1 MYKLKSKNKTHT
13 VVEQTDI
20 DGIKDNIIASVTES
34 LNTRISALEEKDK
47 VHDNKINQNKI
58 NIGDLQTEVS
68 GINVTLTTQG
78 SQLTAMSD
86 SVDSLKNDVK
96 ALKAKDTELSNSI
109 QTNTTD
115 ITTIKKEL
123 SDIKAG
129 STVVA
134 VEDETTEDE
143 TPTDENETV

>member
-1 MYKLKSKNKTHT
+1 MYKLKSKNKTYT

-20 DGIKDNIIASVTES
+20 DGIKDDIIARVTES
-34 LNTRISALEEKDK
+34 LNTRITALEEKDK
-47 VHDNKINQNKI
+47 VHDNKINQNQI

-86 SVDSLKNDVK
+86 SVDTLKDDV
-96 ALKAKDTELSNSI
+96 KAKDTELSNSI
-109 QTNTTD
+109 QANTTD
-115 ITTIKKEL
+115 ITAIKKEL

-129 STVVA
+129 STAVA
-134 VEDETTEDE
+134 VENETTEDE

>member
-13 VVEQTDI
+13 VVEQTDM
-20 DGIKDNIIASVTES
+20 DGIKDDIIASVTAS
-34 LNTRISALEEKDK
+34 LNTRITALEEKDK
-47 VHDNKINQNKI
+47 VHDNKINQNQI
-58 NIGDLQTEVS
+58 NISDLQTEVS

-86 SVDSLKNDVK
+86 SVDTLKDDVK

-109 QTNTTD
+109 QANTTD
-115 ITTIKKEL
+115 ITAIKKEL

-134 VEDETTEDE
+134 VEDESTEDE
-143 TPTDENETV
+143 TPVDENETV

>member
-1 MYKLKSKNKTHT
+1 MYKLKSKNKTHN
-13 VVEQTDI
+13 VVEQTDM
-20 DGIKDNIIASVTES
+20 DGIKDDIIASVTAS
-34 LNTRISALEEKDK
+34 LNTRITALEEKDK
-47 VHDNKINQNKI
+47 VHDNKINQNQI
-58 NIGDLQTEVS
+58 NISDLQTEIS

-86 SVDSLKNDVK
+86 SVDTLKDDVK

-109 QTNTTD
+109 QANTTD
-115 ITTIKKEL
+115 ITAIKKEL

-134 VEDETTEDE
+134 VEDESTEDE
-143 TPTDENETV
+143 TL